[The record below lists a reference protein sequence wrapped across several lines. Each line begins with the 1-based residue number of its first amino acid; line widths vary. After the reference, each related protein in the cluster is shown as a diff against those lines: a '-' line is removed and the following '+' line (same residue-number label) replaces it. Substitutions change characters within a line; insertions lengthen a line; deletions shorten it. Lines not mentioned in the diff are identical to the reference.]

1 MNDERLNLPATE
13 TINDICLFAE
23 KLKERLEQKYKQ
35 YQVTVQQ
42 VTKNN
47 GVKLT
52 GISILENGCITAPTI
67 YLEDL
72 FEQYQQGASLEYIIC
87 IILNQYV
94 QIGHDLP
101 ILNFYDFSEEIFAL
115 GLSTQRKMQNYYRK
129 VLIVSIMTWR
139 LFITFLYLRMMQES
153 PVLKL
158 TIKC

>member
-13 TINDICLFAE
+13 TINDIYIFAE
-23 KLKERLEQKYKQ
+23 KIKERFEQGYRQ

-101 ILNFYDFSEEIFAL
+101 ILNFYDFSEVKGNICF
-115 GLSTQRKMQNYYRK
+115 MQNYYRK
-129 VLIVSIMTWR
+129 VRTASIMTWR
-139 LFITFLYLRMMQES
+139 LFITFLCLRMRQES